1 MSAFIDPLV
10 VLLADPKAH
19 DHSGQ
24 WQLIKPLR
32 YESEIAGRV
41 ITVPF
46 GFSTDFA
53 SVPRSSVI
61 AWGLFGGRGMRP
73 AVVNDYITRQR
84 LYPRPKCDR
93 IFLEALEIEGL
104 PMTKALP
111 MYLGVVA
118 YTKSGLWKSE
128 VDQPGYEP
136 II

>member
-1 MSAFIDPLV
+1 MSEFLDKLV
-10 VLLADPKAH
+10 VVLDDPKAN
-19 DHSGQ
+19 SFTGQ

-53 SVPRSSVI
+53 SVPRKAVI

-73 AVVNDYITRQR
+73 AVVHDYITRQR
-84 LYPRPKCDR
+84 EFNRDKCDS
-93 IFLEALEIEGL
+93 IFLEAMKVEGM
-104 PMTKALP
+104 PMSKALP
-111 MYLGVVA
+111 MYLAVVA

-128 VDQPGYEP
+128 VDMPDFEP
-136 II
+136 LG

>member
-10 VLLADPKAH
+10 VLLADPDAN
-19 DHSGQ
+19 DHTGQ

-32 YESEIAGRV
+32 YQSDIAKQT

-53 SVPRSSVI
+53 SVPRNMVI

-73 AVVNDYITRQR
+73 AVVHDYITRQR